1 VIDVSGIEDRMPRT
15 LLVAPAGRHVG
26 LSTVCLG
33 LVRALDRQG
42 VRVAFVKPIAAP
54 GEERSVPLM
63 KLAARLHPPEPI
75 SRQTA
80 EELLAAG
87 RDQTLVEQVIA
98 ACDRSSEGADVLV
111 VEGMVPEWRMVF
123 STRVNALA
131 MRALDADLL
140 LVGSPREQTPRQ
152 IAESVSIAARGYG
165 PLAEGRTVGCVLN
178 RVCIGP
184 ERSDDHCE
192 NFGPLYGECGD
203 CRGFKL
209 GRIEGEAYTRA
220 LEAEELRPLAIV
232 PCARELAAPRVRD
245 VAVALGA
252 RVLCGGDYARRRVRN
267 VVMCGMTVQNA
278 VRYFR
283 PGVLVV
289 TPGDRSDI
297 VLAAALA
304 AQGGM
309 TVAGLLLTGGL
320 VPGEDVLAL
329 CKPALEAGLPVL
341 AVEDGSYAAAA
352 KIGAMNQGIPA
363 DDVERVDLSADFV
376 ADRIDPAWLED
387 LAGTTRVPRLSP
399 PAFRHRLF
407 QRARASGKR
416 ILLPEGSEPRIIAA
430 ASVAQARGIARCV
443 LMGKPD
449 EIREIAWKQGV
460 TLTPS
465 IELLDVAK
473 VAPRY
478 LAALVERGK
487 TTPELALRE
496 LEDSVM
502 VGTMMMALGEADGL
516 VSGALHTRAHTIRPS
531 LQVIKTVPGCKVVS
545 SVLFV
550 CLPDQVL
557 VFGDCAV
564 NSNPTAEELADIAI
578 QSAES
583 ARAFGIPPRVAM
595 LAGSGDPGGSG
606 EEVEKVAKA
615 TELAKALRPD
625 LAIDGPLQYEVA
637 IMPDVA
643 RQKARSSLAGR
654 ATVFVFPD
662 LDTGAAAREV
672 VQRSGDAVIIGPMM
686 QGLSRPVNDLGYLG
700 SRLRSCQVED
710 IVLTIALTAIQA
722 EQGAAREKAG
732 K

>member
-1 VIDVSGIEDRMPRT
+1 MPRT

-33 LVRALDRQG
+33 VVRALDRQG
-42 VRVAFVKPIAAP
+42 VRVAFAKPIAAP

-63 KLAARLHPPEPI
+63 KLAARLNPPEPL
-75 SRQTA
+75 SRKTA

-87 RDQTLVEQVIA
+87 D
-98 ACDRSSEGADVLV
+98 DRMLAEEVVAVCSRISAGADVLV

-123 STRVNALA
+123 STRVNALV
-131 MRALDADLL
+131 MRALDAELL

-152 IAESVSIAARGYG
+152 IAESISIAARGYG

-184 ERSDDHCE
+184 ERSDYHCD

-220 LEAEELRPLAIV
+220 LEAEEQRPLAIV

-320 VPGEDVLAL
+320 VPGEDVLDL
-329 CKPALEAGLPVL
+329 CKPALDAGLPVL

-352 KIGAMNQGIPA
+352 KVGAMNQGIPA

-387 LAGTTRVPRLSP
+387 LAGTTRMPRLSP
-399 PAFRHRLF
+399 SAFRHRLF

-416 ILLPEGSEPRIIAA
+416 ILLPEGSEPQTIAA

-449 EIREIAWKQGV
+449 GIREIAWKQGV
-460 TLTPS
+460 ALTPS
-465 IELLDVAK
+465 IELVDVAK
-473 VAPRY
+473 VAPSY

-487 TTPELALRE
+487 TTPELALRQ

-516 VSGALHTRAHTIRPS
+516 VSGALHTRARIRPA
-531 LQVIKTVPGCKVVS
+531 LQVIKTVPGCKLVS
-545 SVLFV
+545 SVLFM

-583 ARAFGIPPRVAM
+583 ARAFGISPRVAM
-595 LAGSGDPGGSG
+595 LAGSGDPCGAG

-643 RQKARSSLAGR
+643 RQKAPRSLLAGR

-662 LDTGAAAREV
+662 LDTGDAAREA

-686 QGLSRPVNDLGYLG
+686 QGLAKPLNDLGYLG
-700 SRLRSCQVED
+700 SRLLGCQVED

-722 EQGAAREKAG
+722 EQGAAPG
-732 K
+732 T

>member
-1 VIDVSGIEDRMPRT
+1 VIDASRIEDRMPRT
-15 LLVAPAGRHVG
+15 VLVAPAGRDVG

-42 VRVAFVKPIAAP
+42 VRVAFVKPVAAP
-54 GEERSVPLM
+54 GEVRSVPLM
-63 KLAARLHPPEPI
+63 KLAARLQPPEPI

-80 EELLAAG
+80 EQLLAAG
-87 RDQTLVEQVIA
+87 DDRMLVEQVVAI
-98 ACDRSSEGADVLV
+98 CSRSSEGADVLV
-111 VEGMVPEWRMVF
+111 VEGMVPEWRMAF
-123 STRVNALA
+123 STRVNALV
-131 MRALDADLL
+131 MRALDAELL
-140 LVGSPREQTPRQ
+140 LVGSPREQTPSQ
-152 IAESVSIAARGYG
+152 IAEAVAIAARGYG
-165 PLAEGRTVGCVLN
+165 PPTRAVTVGCVLN

-184 ERSDDHCE
+184 ARSDYDCE
-192 NFGPLYGECGD
+192 DFGPLYGECGD
-203 CRGFKL
+203 CRGFKP

-232 PCARELAAPRVRD
+232 PCAKDLAAPRVRD

-252 RVLCGGDYARRRVRN
+252 RALREGDHARRRVRN

-278 VRYFR
+278 ARYFK
-283 PGVLVV
+283 PGVLVI

-304 AQGGM
+304 VQGG
-309 TVAGLLLTGGL
+309 TAVAGLLLTGGL

-329 CKPALEAGLPVL
+329 CQPAFDAGLPVL
-341 AVEDGSYAAAA
+341 ALEDGSYAAAA
-352 KIGAMNQGIPA
+352 KIGAMSQEIPV
-363 DDVERVDLSADFV
+363 DDVERVELSADFV
-376 ADRIDPAWLED
+376 ADKIEPAWLES
-387 LAGTTRVPRLSP
+387 LAGGTRVPRLSP

-407 QRARASGKR
+407 ELARAAGKR
-416 ILLPEGSEPRIIAA
+416 IVLPEGSEPRTIAA
-430 ASVAQARGIARCV
+430 ACIAQARGIARCL

-449 EIREIAWKQGV
+449 EIREVARKQGV

-473 VAPRY
+473 VGPSY

-496 LEDSVM
+496 LDDSVM

-516 VSGALHTRAHTIRPS
+516 VSGALHTRAHTIQPALR
-531 LQVIKTVPGCKVVS
+531 IIGTVPGRNLVS
-545 SVLFV
+545 SVLFM

-564 NSNPTAEELADIAI
+564 NPNPTAEELADIAI

-595 LAGSGDPGGSG
+595 LAGSGSVGDESRK
-606 EEVEKVAKA
+606 VERA

-625 LAIDGPLQYEVA
+625 LAIDGPLQYDVA
-637 IMPDVA
+637 IMPGVA
-643 RQKARSSLAGR
+643 RQKAPGSPVAGK
-654 ATVFVFPD
+654 ATVFIFPD
-662 LDTGAAAREV
+662 LDTGDVAREA
-672 VQRSGDAVIIGPMM
+672 VQRSGNAVSIGPMM
-686 QGLSRPVNDLGYLG
+686 QGLAKPVNDLGRSCPG

-722 EQGAAREKAG
+722 EHGAAREKAG
-732 K
+732 T